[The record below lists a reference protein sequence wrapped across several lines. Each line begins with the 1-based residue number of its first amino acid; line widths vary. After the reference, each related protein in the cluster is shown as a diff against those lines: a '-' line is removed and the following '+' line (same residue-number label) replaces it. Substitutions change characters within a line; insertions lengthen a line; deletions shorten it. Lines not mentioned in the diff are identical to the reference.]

1 MKKLL
6 AVVVALVM
14 CAVIFSLASKID
26 IEEDTPSSI
35 KENLQEIFSGDKAE
49 PTTESFDFQ
58 GEFGGKTMYY
68 YKSLDENLK
77 EQYITLY
84 TIVKNFEST
93 CTLELSQSNAD
104 KVYLAVYFDNPELF
118 WMNSN
123 YKYTETKKHINITLD
138 YKNTKE
144 EADALT
150 LSLNKKVDELIGES
164 QKYSTAFEKEK
175 FFHDYICLNTVY
187 DESTLGNF
195 GGTAYYPLLNGK
207 AICEGYAR
215 AMQLLL
221 DKAGI
226 ENYLIVGDAT
236 SDGTTEAHMW
246 NIVNINGKNYHLDV
260 TWDDSDDTDE
270 ISYLYFNVTDFDI
283 LYDHSK
289 LSPEN
294 NNCIYTDDNY
304 FVKSNRYLYS
314 FNGFNEL
321 TAVTAEALKSGR
333 NYIEFRFDKK
343 SDYNRAVSVLENDNK
358 FFSFVRSAVKKSGR
372 KLAVDN
378 IEYINVDSLNYI
390 CLVFVEE

>member
-1 MKKLL
+1 MKKIL
-6 AVVVALVM
+6 AIMVALVI
-14 CAVIFSLASKID
+14 CAVIFSLTTGID
-26 IEEDTPSSI
+26 LGENAQGSI
-35 KENLQEIFSGDKAE
+35 KGKIQEVFSGDE
-49 PTTESFDFQ
+49 VETNVDSLDFQ
-58 GEFGGKTMYY
+58 AEFGGKTMYY
-68 YKSLDENLK
+68 YNNLDDSLK
-77 EQYITLY
+77 EHYITLY
-84 TIVKNFEST
+84 KVVKDFESN
-93 CTLELSQSNAD
+93 CKLELSQSNAD

-123 YKYTETKKHINITLD
+123 YKYTENKNYVSISFE

-144 EADALT
+144 EAEALT
-150 LSLNKKVDELIGES
+150 NSLNKKVNELIEES

-195 GGTAYYPLLNGK
+195 GGTTYYPLLNGK

-270 ISYLYFNVTDFDI
+270 ISYLYFNVTDYDI

-294 NNCIYTDDNY
+294 NNCIFTDDNY

-314 FNGFNEL
+314 FNGYDEL
-321 TAVTAEALKSGR
+321 TTVTAEALKSGR

>member
-6 AVVVALVM
+6 SVVVALVI
-14 CAVIFSLASKID
+14 CAVMFSLASRID
-26 IEEDTPSSI
+26 LGENTKSSI
-35 KENLQEIFSGDKAE
+35 KENLQDIFSGDKVE
-49 PTTESFDFQ
+49 STTDAFDFQ
-58 GEFGGKTMYY
+58 AEFGGKTMYY
-68 YKSLDENLK
+68 YNNLDENLK
-77 EQYITLY
+77 EHYLTLY
-84 TIVKNFEST
+84 ERVKNFEPY
-93 CTLELSQSNAD
+93 CNLKLSQDNAD
-104 KVYLAVYFDNPELF
+104 KVYMAIYFDNPELF
-118 WMNSN
+118 WMDGN
-123 YKYTETKKHINITLD
+123 YKYTQTKSSVNITLE

-150 LSLNKKVDELIGES
+150 LSLNKKVNELIAES
-164 QKYSTAFEKEK
+164 QKYSTEYEKEK

-207 AICEGYAR
+207 AICEGYAK
-215 AMQLLL
+215 AMQILL
-221 DKAGI
+221 DRAGI

-236 SDGTTEAHMW
+236 SDGSTEAHMW

-270 ISYLYFNVTDFDI
+270 ISYLYFNVTDDDI

-289 LSPEN
+289 LVPEN

-314 FNGFNEL
+314 FNGYDEL
-321 TAVTAEALKSGR
+321 TTVTAEALKSGR

-358 FFSFVRSAVKKSGR
+358 FFSFVRNSVKKSGR
-372 KLAVDN
+372 KLAVNN
-378 IEYINVDSLNYI
+378 IEYINVDNLNYI
-390 CLVFVEE
+390 CLLFVEE

>member
-1 MKKLL
+1 MKKIL
-6 AVVVALVM
+6 AIMVALVI
-14 CAVIFSLASKID
+14 CAVIFSLTTRID
-26 IEEDTPSSI
+26 LGENAQGSI
-35 KENLQEIFSGDKAE
+35 KGKIQEIFSGDE
-49 PTTESFDFQ
+49 VETTVDSLDFQ
-58 GEFGGKTMYY
+58 AEFGGKTMYY
-68 YKSLDENLK
+68 YNNLDDSLK
-77 EQYITLY
+77 EHYITLY
-84 TIVKNFEST
+84 KVVKDFEST
-93 CTLELSQSNAD
+93 CKLELSQSNAD

-123 YKYTETKKHINITLD
+123 YKYTENKNYVSISLE

-144 EADALT
+144 EAEALT
-150 LSLNKKVDELIGES
+150 DSLNKKVNELIEES

-270 ISYLYFNVTDFDI
+270 ISYLYFNVTDYDI

-314 FNGFNEL
+314 FNGYDEL
-321 TAVTAEALKSGR
+321 TTVTAEALKSGR

-372 KLAVDN
+372 KLSVDN

-390 CLVFVEE
+390 CLGFVEE

>member
-1 MKKLL
+1 MKKIL
-6 AVVVALVM
+6 AIMAALVI
-14 CAVIFSLASKID
+14 CAVIFSLTTGID
-26 IEEDTPSSI
+26 LGENAQGSI
-35 KENLQEIFSGDKAE
+35 KGKIQEIFSGDE
-49 PTTESFDFQ
+49 VETTVDSLDFQ
-58 GEFGGKTMYY
+58 AEFGGKTMYY
-68 YKSLDENLK
+68 YNNLDDSLK
-77 EQYITLY
+77 EHYITLY
-84 TIVKNFEST
+84 KVVKDFEST
-93 CTLELSQSNAD
+93 CKLELSQSNAD

-123 YKYTETKKHINITLD
+123 YKYTENKNYVSISLE

-144 EADALT
+144 EAEALT
-150 LSLNKKVDELIGES
+150 DSLNKKVNELIEES

-270 ISYLYFNVTDFDI
+270 ISYLYFNVTDYDI

-314 FNGFNEL
+314 FNGYDEL
-321 TAVTAEALKSGR
+321 TTVTVEALKSGR